1 MFEFSKEKMEQE
13 KAENMAHKM
22 LAKMMSEAVLTSKTA
37 PEEMKLSVLI
47 LDKASDIQ
55 ESIHKI
61 VDEHVSPGHRSNV
74 ETLKT
79 VLEYLG
85 MVEIG
90 VKQFIESTPFVP
102 DSDGKE
108 EVGNGNH

>member
-1 MFEFSKEKMEQE
+1 MFEFSKEKMEQK
-13 KAENMAHKM
+13 KAEAMAHNMLGKM
-22 LAKMMSEAVLTSKTA
+22 ISEAVLTSKTA

-55 ESIHKI
+55 ESLHEL

-102 DSDGKE
+102 DGDGKE

>member
-1 MFEFSKEKMEQE
+1 MFEFSKEKMEQK
-13 KAENMAHKM
+13 KAEDMARNM
-22 LAKMMSEAVLTSKTA
+22 LAKMVSEAILTSETA
-37 PEEMKLSVLI
+37 SEETKLSVRI
-47 LDKASDIQ
+47 LDKASNIQ
-55 ESIHKI
+55 ESIHKL

-102 DSDGKE
+102 DGDGKE
-108 EVGNGNH
+108 EVGDGNH